1 MYGFLDALL
10 NVLSFDTLPFVVGGV
25 FLGVLFGSI
34 PGLTG
39 AMGIALLLPAT
50 FYMSV
55 HHALTLLVSL
65 YIAAFCGGLVTA
77 ILLRIPGEPASI
89 VTTFDGYPMAQNGEP
104 GRALGYG
111 IGSSVFGGV
120 FSWFILVTL
129 TYPLSEIAVRF
140 RPFDILSLVLMA
152 LVLIAALGKGSII
165 KGLIAGLLGILV
177 SMPGVDP
184 STGQVRLTL
193 GFHDLDGGFS
203 TLSVLIG
210 AYALSRV
217 LSDVVEIERKV
228 GTIIRPT
235 KGMWIG
241 LREWRAQAWNMLRSS
256 LVACWIGMLP
266 GLGSTTGSI
275 VSYTVAKTTSKT
287 PEKFGTGYADG
298 IVASESGN
306 SATVGGALIPLIAMG
321 IPGSV
326 IDVFLL
332 AALLVHGLQP
342 GPLLFNEH
350 PEIAYTIFAAFLVAN
365 LVLLVTM
372 IFGIRLLVKILVIP
386 VQYLFPV
393 ILMFCITG
401 AFADNNRVFDVFVML
416 VFGLGGL
423 MLDKNGFGLGA
434 FVIGFVLGPVAERS
448 LRAGL
453 TLSDGSYLD
462 IFMHPVSAIC
472 VMIAAATFVWSLWSQ
487 YRLNR
492 QTEIAEAAA
501 GGGG

>member
-1 MYGFLDALL
+1 
-10 NVLSFDTLPFVVGGV
+10 
-25 FLGVLFGSI
+25 
-34 PGLTG
+34 
-39 AMGIALLLPAT
+39 
-50 FYMSV
+50 
-55 HHALTLLVSL
+55 
-65 YIAAFCGGLVTA
+65 
-77 ILLRIPGEPASI
+77 
-89 VTTFDGYPMAQNGEP
+89 
-104 GRALGYG
+104 
-111 IGSSVFGGV
+111 
-120 FSWFILVTL
+120 
-129 TYPLSEIAVRF
+129 
-140 RPFDILSLVLMA
+140 
-152 LVLIAALGKGSII
+152 
-165 KGLIAGLLGILV
+165 
-177 SMPGVDP
+177 MPGTDP
-184 STGQVRLTL
+184 SSGLVRLTL
-193 GFHDLDGGFS
+193 GFHDLDAGFS

-217 LSDVVEIERKV
+217 LTDVAEIERKI
-228 GTIIRPT
+228 GKIIRPT
-235 KGMWIG
+235 SGMWIG
-241 LREWRAQAWNMLRSS
+241 LRDWWAQKWNLLRSA

-287 PEKFGTGYADG
+287 PEKFGTGFADG

-332 AALLVHGLQP
+332 AALLIQGLQP

-350 PEIAYTIFAAFLVAN
+350 PEIAYTIFASFLVAN
-365 LVLLVTM
+365 VVLLLVM
-372 IFGIRLLVKILVIP
+372 IFGIRVLVKILVIP
-386 VQYLFPV
+386 AQYLFPV

-423 MLDKNGFGLGA
+423 MLDKSGFGLGA

-472 VMIAAATFVWSLWSQ
+472 MVVALATFVWSLWSQ

-492 QTEIAEAAA
+492 QAESAEAETV
-501 GGGG
+501 GGDG